1 MKQLLCERAELLSS
15 KIKAVL
21 QKNEK
26 LEERVS
32 EKRVKV
38 KEKMDSVTMLKNVL
52 EIKKE
57 EVAGLRRRV
66 VGSVRHPFEQL
77 ADEEVA
83 GLRRRVIGSVR
94 HPSEQLAERAE
105 LLSSKSKAVLLKGDN
120 LEKRVRENCVKIKE
134 KRDSI
139 IMLNKLLE
147 IKKEEVVS
155 LRSRVVGLVRHPPE
169 PCHRERITWQQPA
182 WESSHP
188 LRLGTLT
195 PHASRPGASGRYY
208 SCHEFGHYARDPAGR
223 QQASK
228 PVMTR
233 SKEANYSV
241 QKKRDCGQ

>member
-15 KIKAVL
+15 KIKEVL

-52 EIKKE
+52 EMKKE

-66 VGSVRHPFEQL
+66 V
-77 ADEEVA
+77 
-83 GLRRRVIGSVR
+83 GSVR

-169 PCHRERITWQQPA
+169 PEPCHRERITWQQPA
-182 WESSHP
+182 GESSHP
-188 LRLGTLT
+188 LRLGTQT

-208 SCHEFGHYARDPAGR
+208 SCYEFGHYARDPAGR